1 MGKRYV
7 LGGYDASRASAANVQ
22 VYNPTTDTWTS
33 AHPLPYPINHNAAAV
48 AGGASWPRSLIG
60 RWKAQVNAEVPRLAL
75 FYLCHSASR
84 YALDH

>member
-1 MGKRYV
+1 MLKRYV

-33 AHPLPYPINHNAAAV
+33 AHPLPYPVNHNAAAV
-48 AGGASWPRSLIG
+48 AGGASWARSLIG

-84 YALDH
+84 YAVDH